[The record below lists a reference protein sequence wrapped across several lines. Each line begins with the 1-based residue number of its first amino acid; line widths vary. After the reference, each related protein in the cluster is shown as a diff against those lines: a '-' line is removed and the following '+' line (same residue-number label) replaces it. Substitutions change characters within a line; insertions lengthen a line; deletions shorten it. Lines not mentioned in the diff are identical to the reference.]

1 MNTLNLQASKA
12 IQALGVEVESEEW
25 WNEHD
30 SPAGG
35 SLWQLDGVRPHPLQV
50 GYPAPNLQ
58 ELLLALPE
66 IGEKLGWDVYTKVF
80 VSGAGFSRS
89 GKTEEYHAH
98 HLLDIF
104 LEKGMEGVSEE
115 IIGLVENK

>member
-1 MNTLNLQASKA
+1 MKTETLNLQASKA

-66 IGEKLGWDVYTKVF
+66 IGEKLGWSISPEAK
-80 VSGAGFSRS
+80 RI
-89 GKTEEYHAH
+89 HAH